1 VAPRA
6 GGSQRSE
13 SARAWSASRDVYIG
27 CFPAYPDRD
36 PGAYAWYEFRPQ
48 TVKLFDEAEFG
59 AGVFVTAKLD
69 GRGAVEWTRTES
81 VSGAA
86 SP

>member
-1 VAPRA
+1 MRA
-6 GGSQRSE
+6 H
-13 SARAWSASRDVYIG
+13 DVYMG
-27 CFPAYPDRD
+27 RFPAYRDRD
-36 PGAYAWYEFRPQ
+36 LGAYAWYELRPR

-81 VSGAA
+81 VSGGA
-86 SP
+86 SAVGRA